1 MWIPSESALKTL
13 AMILAA
19 FQSGLTPYLTHI
31 AIVSAVGL
39 FAVVLL
45 VLFFVRR
52 LFRIRTP
59 IVYYLNEHDLT
70 ITFTQLDQDE
80 PEVVVSL
87 GAETR
92 TFQLEGFINFWS
104 DMVKVG
110 RLAMDAGLE
119 LIGTADSAGKG
130 RRPTFHRG
138 EEKRPD
144 KSAYLFGPQ
153 EGRCCPGF
161 QHATTNLPI
170 RGIYRLMAAHDRT
183 GTKGCRQA
191 FGVHGIVDATK
202 FLNGGS
208 RRLQACPFVL
218 ELMPNSGKPF
228 NEGFIYQP
236 T

>member
-1 MWIPSESALKTL
+1 MWIPSESAPKTL

-19 FQSGLTPYLTHI
+19 FQSGITPYLTHI

-80 PEVVVSL
+80 PEVVVFL

-92 TFQLEGFINFWS
+92 TF
-104 DMVKVG
+104 
-110 RLAMDAGLE
+110 
-119 LIGTADSAGKG
+119 
-130 RRPTFHRG
+130 HRS

-153 EGRCCPGF
+153 EGRCCLGF
-161 QHATTNLPI
+161 QHATANLPI
-170 RGIYRLMAAHDRT
+170 REIYRLMAAHDRT

-191 FGVHGIVDATK
+191 FGVHGIVDATN
-202 FLNGGS
+202 FFNGGS
-208 RRLQACPFVL
+208 RRLQTCPFVL
-218 ELMPNSGKPF
+218 ELMPNSRKPF